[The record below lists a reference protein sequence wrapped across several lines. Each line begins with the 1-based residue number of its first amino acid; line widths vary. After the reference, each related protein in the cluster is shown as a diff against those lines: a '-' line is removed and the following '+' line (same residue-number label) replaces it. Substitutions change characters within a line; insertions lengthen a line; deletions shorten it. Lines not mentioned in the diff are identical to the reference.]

1 MKDFPF
7 EFTSEVKAIADVL
20 ACDVYSGPFYLSTP
34 GNSEDVLSL
43 PDRSVFL
50 AGWADADGPTFYG
63 SEHWQV
69 AHGIISDAVD
79 NHPRFYDD
87 YFGNW
92 MEREPEGYE
101 TECWE
106 CGGVDSEDC
115 EECERCDGTG
125 LVWEEPS
132 EYYEVERSD
141 IARGLLGRA
150 YSDIL

>member
-50 AGWADADGPTFYG
+50 AGFADADGPAFYG
-63 SEHWQV
+63 SKHWQV
-69 AHGIISDAVD
+69 ARNIISDAID
-79 NHPRFYDD
+79 DHARFYDAD
-87 YFGNW
+87 AEFW
-92 MEREPEGYE
+92 MNREPQGWEDD
-101 TECWE
+101 CWE
-106 CGGVDSEDC
+106 CGGEDSEDC
-115 EECERCDGTG
+115 EECVVCKGTG
-125 LVWEEPS
+125 KVWEDPS
-132 EYYEVERSD
+132 EYYEFERSD